1 MKAKSA
7 IESQKD
13 LLKKAIEIV
22 NNIKKE
28 INIIDVYVVG
38 SRARGDYLDTSD
50 LDLVIISDDFKNLRY
65 IERLEKLYKYS
76 KGDIEFFAFTKEEW
90 DNPKSLFIINM
101 KKEAKRLEDLAKF
114 YEINF

>member
-13 LLKKAIEIV
+13 LLKKAIEVV

-50 LDLVIISDDFKNLRY
+50 
-65 IERLEKLYKYS
+65 
-76 KGDIEFFAFTKEEW
+76 
-90 DNPKSLFIINM
+90 
-101 KKEAKRLEDLAKF
+101 
-114 YEINF
+114 

>member
-7 IESQKD
+7 IKSQKE
-13 LLKKAIEIV
+13 LLKKAIEII

-28 INIIDVYVVG
+28 INIIDAYVVG

-101 KKEAKRLEDLAKF
+101 KKEAKKLEELLKS